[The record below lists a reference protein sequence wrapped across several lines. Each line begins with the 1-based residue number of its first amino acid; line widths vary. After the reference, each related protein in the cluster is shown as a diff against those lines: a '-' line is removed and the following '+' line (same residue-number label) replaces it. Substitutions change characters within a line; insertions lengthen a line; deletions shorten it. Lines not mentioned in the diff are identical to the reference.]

1 MKKIGAFFDIDGTI
15 ARESLMI
22 EHFKRLIKYDI
33 IDESVWVGSVRKLY
47 TDYVNRY
54 GAYDTYIEGL
64 ADKYIT
70 DLRGFDVDYNKFI
83 AKQSVNKVCER
94 VYLFSRKQLEFHKNN
109 GHLIFFISGSPDFL
123 VEEMANKYSVQE
135 YRATKYYY
143 DSDRKFTGEISPMW
157 DSENKYLV
165 CQELIEKY
173 KIDEKNSYAYGD
185 TTGDLSMLRLF
196 GNSYTINPSSRLLEQ
211 IRLDEEL
218 SKKVNIIVERKDV
231 IYKLL

>member
-64 ADKYIT
+64 VDKYIT

-165 CQELIEKY
+165 C
-173 KIDEKNSYAYGD
+173 
-185 TTGDLSMLRLF
+185 
-196 GNSYTINPSSRLLEQ
+196 
-211 IRLDEEL
+211 
-218 SKKVNIIVERKDV
+218 
-231 IYKLL
+231 